1 MALLRS
7 LKLSLI
13 PLPSQLIGPTAVA
26 TAFKR
31 AQESLVFKPFEAQ
44 KDREKHP
51 ATPVSTAYRV
61 LPRLWY
67 KDLGNYFFFSLT
79 GGRNSLLLNK
89 EIDIGIVQKCKS
101 YGAQSSILGLE

>member
-1 MALLRS
+1 MDIRGQNARLLSEVIFSLAIAMALLRS

-31 AQESLVFKPFEAQ
+31 AQESLVFKHFEAQ

-61 LPRLWY
+61 LPRL
-67 KDLGNYFFFSLT
+67 
-79 GGRNSLLLNK
+79 
-89 EIDIGIVQKCKS
+89 
-101 YGAQSSILGLE
+101 